1 MKKVY
6 TFSTSE
12 LVTEIR
18 VQLTRR
24 PPILAFIDIT
34 LWGTMVIHDLR
45 VLERNDGTRV
55 LLMPRIQASDGSWS
69 TIAHPIREKARK
81 TIEESVLSCYE
92 HLRSEQGLLRPA
104 AAKALA

>member
-45 VLERNDGTRV
+45 LLERNDGTRV
-55 LLMPRIQASDGSWS
+55 LLMPRLQASDGSWT

-81 TIEESVLSCYE
+81 AIEASVISCYE
-92 HLRSEQGLLRPA
+92 HASGERALLQPIA
-104 AAKALA
+104 ANA